1 MKRFIEGDDRSQRT
15 LFPASLDEYIDDDN
29 MVHVIDA
36 FVDALDLGDL
46 GFKGVVPEATGRPSY
61 HPSVLLKI
69 YVYGYLNRIASSRRL
84 ERETQRN
91 IEMMWL
97 TGRLTPDFKT
107 IASFRKENAK
117 ALRGVCR
124 EFIVLCRHLDLFADG
139 LVAIDSSKFK
149 AVNNRDRNFT
159 VAKMKRRQEQIEKS
173 IDRYIAAMDTAD
185 LQEPEIT
192 EARKAR
198 LNEKVKGLKE
208 QMAKL
213 KALEVEMLETEDKQ
227 LSLTDPDARSMM
239 TSGRGTGMVG
249 YNVQASVDAK
259 HHLIVDYQ
267 VTNTGLDNG
276 QLAEMAKTAKEVT
289 GVDDLT
295 VVADRG
301 YFDGDQMRACD
312 QADITTFVPKRLTS
326 GSKAKGRFG
335 KQDFVYLADK
345 DVYRCP
351 AGELMNRRFYC
362 YQDGKTYHCYATTAC
377 PTCHLQAKC
386 TTGPPWR
393 RIKRWEHEAVLDA
406 AQRRLDLDPDKMA
419 VRRCTAEHPF
429 GTLKSW
435 MGATHF
441 LTRTIEHVSAEM
453 GLHVLAYNIKR
464 MIKIMGI
471 GPLLAAIRAH
481 GEALTAFLCAA
492 RTFVRQMGRFLA
504 LIVVTP
510 SRKVFLTDFSPKC
523 QVEIENLN
531 SGSRFS
537 TVWTQTCL

>member
-1 MKRFIEGDDRSQRT
+1 VRSVIVLPIRFRGLAVKRFIEGDERTQRT
-15 LFPASLDEYIDDDN
+15 LFPASLDEYVDDEN
-29 MVHVIDA
+29 IVHVIDA

-97 TGRLTPDFKT
+97 TGRLMPDFKT
-107 IASFRKENAK
+107 IANFRKVNAK
-117 ALRGVCR
+117 ALRAVCR
-124 EFIVLCRHLDLFADG
+124 EFVVLCRNLGLFADA

-159 VAKMKRRQEQIEKS
+159 VAKMKRRLEQIEKS
-173 IDRYIAAMDTAD
+173 IDRYMAAMDTAD
-185 LQEPEIT
+185 LQEPEVT

-198 LNEKVKGLKE
+198 LSEKIKGLKE
-208 QMAKL
+208 QMEKL
-213 KALEVEMLETEDKQ
+213 KALEAEMLATEDKQ

-249 YNVQASVDAK
+249 YNVQVSTDAK
-259 HHLIVDYQ
+259 HHLIVDHE
-267 VTNTGLDNG
+267 VTNTGLDCN
-276 QLAEMAKTAKEVT
+276 QLSKMAKSAKEAI
-289 GVDDLT
+289 GADALT

-301 YFDGDQMRACD
+301 YFEGEQIRACD
-312 QADITTFVPKRLTS
+312 EAGIATFVPKRLTS

-335 KQDFVYLADK
+335 KQDFVYLPEE

-351 AGELMNRRFYC
+351 AGEKLTRRHRSH
-362 YQDGKTYHCYATTAC
+362 QSGKTVDRYWTTAC
-377 PTCHLQAKC
+377 TACPLKEQC
-386 TTGPPWR
+386 TTGKER
-393 RIKRWEHEAVLDA
+393 RITRWEHEAVLEA
-406 AQRRLDLDPDKMA
+406 AQRRLDLDPEKMA

-441 LTRTIEHVSAEM
+441 LTRTIERVSAEM
-453 GLHVLAYNIKR
+453 GLHVLAYNMKR
-464 MIKIMGI
+464 TIKILGI
-471 GPLLAAIRAH
+471 GPLLEAIRAY
-481 GEALTAFLCAA
+481 GEALKAFLKVVAA
-492 RTFVRQMGRFLA
+492 SIDRSRQCFVVMAVIRLKYACGA
-504 LIVVTP
+504 L
-510 SRKVFLTDFSPKC
+510 
-523 QVEIENLN
+523 
-531 SGSRFS
+531 
-537 TVWTQTCL
+537 